1 VRLVERIVAVDASLT
16 ETWQALIKAEDWPK
30 WMPVRAVD
38 TSPHGKVDKST
49 SAVIRWNSGRPMS
62 VVVTEFRPGRS
73 FRWTGRVFGATVS
86 YDHVATSAGSG
97 SEILFILEAS
107 GPTAPLVARF
117 LKPAYERALDEAVP
131 KLRAMLASEHG

>member
-1 VRLVERIVAVDASLT
+1 MRLVERIVGVDASLT
-16 ETWQALIKAEDWPK
+16 DTWQALIRAEDWPN
-30 WMPVRAVD
+30 WMPVRSVE
-38 TSPHGKVDKST
+38 TNPPGKIDRNT

-73 FRWTGRVFGATVS
+73 FRWTGRVFGASVS
-86 YDHVATSAGSG
+86 YDHVATSAGDG
-97 SEILFILEAS
+97 SEILFILEAT

-131 KLRAMLASEHG
+131 ELRALLAEVDG